1 MAGAAR
7 TWGLREILDIIK
19 SLYAHDNAAVR
30 SSQGLFA
37 IFRCLMGVKQRC
49 PLSPIPFGL
58 YVDGLDRHLLQT
70 ADIDTPTLRVV
81 LVPLF
86 LYADDLVLMS
96 TTAARLQKQLD
107 ALASFCGQHQ
117 LTSEQN
123 KIMIFLKLGVVML
136 LTLC

>member
-1 MAGAAR
+1 
-7 TWGLREILDIIK
+7 
-19 SLYAHDNAAVR
+19 
-30 SSQGLFA
+30 
-37 IFRCLMGVKQRC
+37 
-49 PLSPIPFGL
+49 
-58 YVDGLDRHLLQT
+58 
-70 ADIDTPTLRVV
+70 
-81 LVPLF
+81 
-86 LYADDLVLMS
+86 MS